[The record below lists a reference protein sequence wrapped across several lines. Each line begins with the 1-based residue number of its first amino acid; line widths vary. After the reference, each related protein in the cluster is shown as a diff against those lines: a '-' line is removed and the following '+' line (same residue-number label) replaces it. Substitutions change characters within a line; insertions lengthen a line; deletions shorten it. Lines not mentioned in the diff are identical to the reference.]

1 MKPLMVDVRNQGV
14 DDDQISCI
22 ATAPN
27 GRVGGWVGG
36 WGEGFDDLHKR
47 SETRR
52 AIVTIEL
59 IQSEPKEHCIN

>member
-27 GRVGGWVGG
+27 GRVGGG
-36 WGEGFDDLHKR
+36 GEGFDDLHKR